1 MKHTIH
7 QNHVRKVKSKQN
19 IDTKLTDL
27 QFWLVSSLKLG
38 TLDSYYVLMCIFV
51 VEEGIENTLF
61 IEEDSTE
68 EKPTT
73 WS

>member
-27 QFWLVSSLKLG
+27 QFWLVSSLKLR

-51 VEEGIENTLF
+51 VEEDIENTLF

-73 WS
+73 WP